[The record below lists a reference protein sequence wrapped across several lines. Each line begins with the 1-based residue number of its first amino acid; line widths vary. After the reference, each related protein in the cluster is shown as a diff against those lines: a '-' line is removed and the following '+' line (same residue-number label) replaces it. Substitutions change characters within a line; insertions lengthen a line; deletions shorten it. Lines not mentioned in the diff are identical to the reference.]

1 MPSKTVAQIIELMAR
16 NFIVSDLT
24 KTWDLIGEGPLPLII
39 QERPV
44 RDGLTAIWAH
54 LRESH
59 RIAEHGFNELLDE
72 EGYLNVDY
80 LLRHNLDVAEATHM
94 LSCRFYARSVPST
107 SRPSRYRLGNR
118 SLTGNSEGGI
128 YLLKKGSPTAE
139 WIYENYIARETLD
152 NFRNHFWSKLL
163 LDVPE
168 PSLPVVEEF

>member
-1 MPSKTVAQIIELMAR
+1 MAR
-16 NFIVSDLT
+16 NFMESYLA

-54 LRESH
+54 LREYH

-80 LLRHNLDVAEATHM
+80 LLRHNLDVSAAIHM
-94 LSCRFYARSVPST
+94 LSCRFSARSVPST
-107 SRPSRYRLGNR
+107 SRPPRYRLGNR

-139 WIYENYIARETLD
+139 WINENPVARESLD
-152 NFRNHFWSKLL
+152 NFRNEFWSKFQLSI
-163 LDVPE
+163 PE
-168 PSLPVVEEF
+168 PALSVTEDF